1 MQTPPEEYEGVVL
14 GSVESGKYI
23 AGLKRR
29 REFEPSLLNEN
40 MSEIPVPITPVSRPK
55 YILSAK
61 VASVLPAIPTRGD
74 SPKPP
79 VLLAKSGTPSDKP

>member
-55 YILSAK
+55 YNPK
-61 VASVLPAIPTRGD
+61 REGSVCPTRH
-74 SPKPP
+74 SYESRFAETACPI
-79 VLLAKSGTPSDKP
+79 S